1 MSPNEVLNLCS
12 LILNTGFTFMTDKEI
27 EKEIAACKAKIR
39 KYVNE
44 CLKADVKINIF
55 IIEGLQQDIK
65 EWKAEL
71 ASGKQLE
78 FNCKE

>member
-1 MSPNEVLNLCS
+1 
-12 LILNTGFTFMTDKEI
+12 MTDKEI
-27 EKEIAACKAKIR
+27 EKEIADCKTKIR

-44 CLKADVKINIF
+44 CLRADVKINIY

-78 FNCKE
+78 FNFKD